1 MKNIDPHRQSV
12 ARKERVAGRVVLSF
26 LCLVLMGSGCTRHR
40 HPQPLVSEVL
50 LSNGQHRDRI
60 LRGVYA
66 GEGGWRW
73 TAPSFAFS
81 LDPPPAAKA
90 TYLELDFTVPQELI
104 EKHPDVTLV
113 AKVNG
118 VEVVRQNYRKADR
131 YLLASKV
138 PPEALKR
145 LPAEVEFAVDQS
157 VADPGKGR
165 TLGLIVV
172 SVGLKEYEQTAEFR
186 DAQLAE
192 SHKAYENVLKQRDL
206 QMPVEKQRELMK
218 LFHSLP
224 IWDSLWFQNVRI
236 IKNPLDLWMLQQIAY
251 EIRPDFV
258 IETGTWYGGSAL
270 YWGHTL
276 NGMGLENARV
286 LTVDIQDLTG
296 QGASSNPLWKKYV
309 EFSLSSSTDPAIV
322 AKYAQRVKGSRTIV
336 NLDSDHSM
344 HHVLNELRAYA
355 PMVSP
360 GSYIAVEDTHLDG
373 VPTHPEQGPGPMAA
387 VLQFLSENH
396 EFEQDFSR
404 EAMVMTSYPGGWLR
418 RKP

>member
-1 MKNIDPHRQSV
+1 MNLVVWRYV
-12 ARKERVAGRVVLSF
+12 GAVLSIVS
-26 LCLVLMGSGCTRHR
+26 LVSVGSGCARHR
-40 HPQPLVSEVL
+40 VQPVVSEVL
-50 LSNGQHRDRI
+50 LANDQHKDRI
-60 LRGVYA
+60 LRGIYP

-73 TAPSFAFS
+73 TAPSFAFA
-81 LDPPPAAKA
+81 LDPPQAAK
-90 TYLELDFTVPQELI
+90 TFLELDFTVPEELM
-104 EKHPDVTLV
+104 EKNSEVTLV
-113 AKVNG
+113 CKVNG
-118 VEVVRQNYRKADR
+118 LEVTRRSYRKPDR
-131 YLLASKV
+131 YLLASPV
-138 PPEALKR
+138 PPDALKR
-145 LPAEVEFAVDQS
+145 LPAEVEFTVDRS
-157 VADPGKGR
+157 VSDPGKGR
-165 TLGLIVV
+165 PLGLIVV
-172 SVGLKEYEQTAEFR
+172 SAALKEFEQTAEFR

-192 SHKAYENVLKQRDL
+192 SHKAYENVLKHRDL
-206 QMPVEKQRELMK
+206 QIPPEKQGELMK

-224 IWDSLWFQNVRI
+224 IWESLWFQNVRI

-270 YWGHTL
+270 YWAHTL

-309 EFSLSSSTDPAIV
+309 EFSLGSSIDPAIV
-322 AKYAQRVKGSRTIV
+322 AKFAHRTKNSRTIV

-355 PMVSP
+355 PMVTP

-387 VLQFLSENH
+387 VLQFLAENH
-396 EFEQDFSR
+396 EFEQDLSR

-418 RKP
+418 RKPKSP